1 MQTFITAQIAH
12 YTEKIEK
19 KDASPVIYLRK
30 KLQKKD
36 LVPLNCELA
45 ERRESRCCPVNV
57 EIYSKAA
64 IRGVTTG
71 RNHARRKAVLYRH
84 YTLTGVGFLC
94 Y

>member
-36 LVPLNCELA
+36 LVLTFEL
-45 ERRESRCCPVNV
+45 R
-57 EIYSKAA
+57 
-64 IRGVTTG
+64 T
-71 RNHARRKAVLYRH
+71 RRKA
-84 YTLTGVGFLC
+84 
-94 Y
+94 